1 MIQNNV
7 YYLQTFPLACGGKFE
22 TENESEHDML
32 KLLGNPSDVE
42 QMKNQM

>member
-1 MIQNNV
+1 MHIIYRLFRWLV
-7 YYLQTFPLACGGKFE
+7 VKFE
-22 TENESEHDML
+22 NENESEHDML